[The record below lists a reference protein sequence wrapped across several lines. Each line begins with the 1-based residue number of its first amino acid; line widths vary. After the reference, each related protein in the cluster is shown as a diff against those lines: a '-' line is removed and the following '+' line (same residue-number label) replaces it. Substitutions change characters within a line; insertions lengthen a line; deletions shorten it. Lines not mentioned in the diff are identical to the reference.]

1 MGQVLYIGAVGRSGS
16 TLLERLL
23 GLSGRLA
30 PLGELVHL
38 WERGLRRNESC
49 SCGRPFRE
57 CEFWEAVGVAAFGG
71 WSRLS
76 PDGVIELQ
84 RQVDRT
90 RYLPWLADPSRAPDR
105 FSSAHR
111 RFVDDLIDPLYSG
124 ISQVLG
130 PDVIPVDA
138 SKHPSYAYLLRRA
151 PAVDLRVVHLVRD
164 SRGVTSSWSKQVT
177 RPEADPD
184 GPEPEMERLGTLQ
197 AAGRWTSHNLAFDAL
212 ARMGVPT
219 SLLRYELLTQD
230 PIGSMVDATAVL
242 DRPLVAD
249 DFPSPVDG
257 AFDLGVDHTV
267 AGNPILFDVGPILVR
282 SDHGWKD
289 QLPALDSAVVGVLTG
304 VLRRH
309 YERSGG

>member
-38 WERGLRRNESC
+38 WERGLRRNEPC
-49 SCGRPFRE
+49 SCGQPFQK
-57 CEFWEAVGVAAFGG
+57 CEFWEAVGQAAFGG

-84 RQVDRT
+84 HQVDRT
-90 RYLPWLADPSRAPDR
+90 RYLPWLVDPSRAPER
-105 FSSAHR
+105 YASAHQ
-111 RFVDDLIDPLYSG
+111 RFIEELIDPLYSG
-124 ISQVLG
+124 ISEVLG
-130 PDVIPVDA
+130 PDVVPVDA

-164 SRGVTSSWSKQVT
+164 SRGVTSSWGKTVA

-184 GPEPEMERLGTLQ
+184 GPEPEMERLGTLA

-219 SLLRYELLTQD
+219 SLLRYEFLTRD
-230 PIGSMVDATAVL
+230 PIDSMVDATDVL
-242 DRPLVAD
+242 DRPLVVS
-249 DFPSPVDG
+249 DFPSSVDG
-257 AFDLGVDHTV
+257 WFELGMDHTV
-267 AGNPILFDVGPILVR
+267 AGNPMRFDVGPVQVR
-282 SDHGWKD
+282 PDQGWKD
-289 QLPALDSAVVGVLTG
+289 QLPALDSAVVGALTG

-309 YERSGG
+309 YERTDV